1 MNLFLDYL
9 NKHIT
14 GSEHMLRGRMKKSYD
29 RIVKAAK
36 LSAEPTYC
44 KWLHNKINTYY
55 PEFVSHHIDTNN
67 VFQFDEPT
75 ATSWAIK
82 NIPDF
87 EFLVQMIAAA
97 HFTSWFGKWLSISK
111 IADMGHR
118 LDTTDFEF
126 E

>member
-1 MNLFLDYL
+1 MTLFLDYL
-9 NKHIT
+9 NRHIS

-44 KWLHNKINTYY
+44 KWLANKIYTYH
-55 PEFVSHHIDTNN
+55 PQHTWV
-67 VFQFDEPT
+67 DEPT
-75 ATSWAIK
+75 ATSWAIN

-97 HFTSWFGKWLSISK
+97 HFTSWFGKWLSINKS
-111 IADMGHR
+111 ADMGHR
-118 LDTTDFEF
+118 LDKTDFTF
-126 E
+126 DDPDN